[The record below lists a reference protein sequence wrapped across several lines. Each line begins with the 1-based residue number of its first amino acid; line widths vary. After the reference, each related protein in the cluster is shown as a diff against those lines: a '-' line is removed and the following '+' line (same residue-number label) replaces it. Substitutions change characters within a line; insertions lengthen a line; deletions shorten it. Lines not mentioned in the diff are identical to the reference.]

1 MKPISFTSG
10 QLLDIIAVLE
20 EKENDLFD
28 NGDKA
33 LSIYYMQMGMQ
44 FQRMYDRL
52 QNLPGEQRVA
62 ELVMPTSE
70 NTSI

>member
-10 QLLDIIAVLE
+10 QLLDLIALLE
-20 EKENDLFD
+20 EKEDALYDAEN
-28 NGDKA
+28 KA

-52 QNLPGEQRVA
+52 QGLPGEQRVV
-62 ELVMPTSE
+62 ELVISSTE
-70 NTSI
+70 QK